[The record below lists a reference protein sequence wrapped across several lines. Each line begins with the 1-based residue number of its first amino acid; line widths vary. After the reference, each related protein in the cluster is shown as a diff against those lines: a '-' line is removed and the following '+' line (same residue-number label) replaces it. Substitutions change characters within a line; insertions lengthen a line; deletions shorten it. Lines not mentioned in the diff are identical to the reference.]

1 MEKRNEDVVRKEWV
15 AKITDW
21 AKAAGIDAE
30 DILRVKS
37 NEIAIPVVTE
47 DGDEGYVKITIVVP
61 KGSRDGEAYDGYAE
75 AESYAIKVK
84 EDEAKKAEAAK
95 KKAAKIARDAA
106 TRAAKSNK

>member
-1 MEKRNEDVVRKEWV
+1 MEKRNEEVVRKEWV

-75 AESYAIKVK
+75 AESYAIMVK
-84 EDEAKKAEAAK
+84 EDEVKKAEAAK

-106 TRAAKSNK
+106 ARAAKANK